1 MAWGVKVMFIRAGIF
16 WVAGGVGRSGEVA
29 GDGGLG
35 WDCSSGGVVGCGGFQ
50 SGRVLEVICTLLVT
64 WGEWVSAEV
73 LLFLV

>member
-1 MAWGVKVMFIRAGIF
+1 MEVFGVLRWWRRVLIWRMAWCVKVMFIRAGIF

-50 SGRVLEVICTLLVT
+50 SGSIIGCYL
-64 WGEWVSAEV
+64 
-73 LLFLV
+73 